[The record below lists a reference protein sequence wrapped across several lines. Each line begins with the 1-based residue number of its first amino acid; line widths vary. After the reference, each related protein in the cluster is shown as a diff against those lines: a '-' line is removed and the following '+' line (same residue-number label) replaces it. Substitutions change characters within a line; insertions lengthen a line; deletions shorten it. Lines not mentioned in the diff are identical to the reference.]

1 MDISESTLRV
11 LLFLAPGFLGFR
23 LYMIDADWS
32 AIRQLD
38 LVYGS
43 LIFSALGYLCYAGFL
58 AATGATHVAWFV
70 VVSFASAIAIALIWK
85 KYGHTALHKLLSKL
99 KLTNEDNRGDVW
111 QKIFNDPQLYV
122 TQITAYL
129 KNGEVI
135 QCDDTAAYDRP
146 ELREKGIFP
155 YYSHR
160 DGQIY
165 FVPTLRK
172 AAAPGSQWEPVDD
185 IEAAEDWGIR
195 LVYVTPAELQRLE
208 LRVTP
213 CKMQNA

>member
-1 MDISESTLRV
+1 MV
-11 LLFLAPGFLGFR
+11 
-23 LYMIDADWS
+23 DADWS

-43 LIFSALGYLCYAGFL
+43 LIFSALGYLSYAGFL
-58 AATGATHVAWFV
+58 AVTGATHVAWFV
-70 VVSFASAIAIALIWK
+70 VVSFTSAIVFALAWK
-85 KYGHTALHKLLSKL
+85 RYGHNALHALLNKL

-122 TQITAYL
+122 TQLTAYL

-135 QCDDTAAYDRP
+135 QCDDTAAYDRQD
-146 ELREKGIFP
+146 LREKGIFP

-165 FVPTLRK
+165 FVPTHRK
-172 AAAPGSQWEPVDD
+172 RTPNSQWESVKDV
-185 IEAAEDWGIR
+185 EAADDWGIR

-213 CKMQNA
+213 CKTQNA